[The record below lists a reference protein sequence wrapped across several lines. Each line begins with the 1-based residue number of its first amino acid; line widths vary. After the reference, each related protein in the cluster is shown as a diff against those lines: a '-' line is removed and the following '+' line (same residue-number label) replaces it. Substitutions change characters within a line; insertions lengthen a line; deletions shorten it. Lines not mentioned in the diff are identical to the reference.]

1 MEEHGLSRICFLFPL
16 FVFGCIDRGPLDG
29 GRFCT
34 LLHFGFTIEKAFFFR
49 AMCIIGHLFYFPFFS
64 LFISLLFGFG
74 YILRW

>member
-49 AMCIIGHLFYFPFFS
+49 AMCIIGHLFYFPFFFFLS
-64 LFISLLFGFG
+64 GDYCYWHL
-74 YILRW
+74 